1 MNTDAL
7 SEYLKPINPLL
18 DDPEI
23 SEISINQPKVAY
35 IEKAGQITEIR
46 LIQLTH
52 YWLEGLVNLI
62 ARFTEQRLS
71 GAEPLLSAA
80 LPNGQR
86 IQIVLPPACESGKI
100 IISIRKQV
108 IQNLSLEDYQAM
120 GAFNQVKV
128 TTSSPNQYDELLL
141 EKKYCEFLKQAIQK
155 KKNILI
161 SGATA
166 TGKTT
171 FLNACLKEIPNHER
185 IITLEDVREI
195 QIPHTNKVHLLASK
209 GEQGSAKINMPHL
222 IEACLRL
229 RPDRIILGEMRGAE
243 AADFINATAT
253 GHDGALSTIH
263 ASSPKVA
270 FMRLVHMAK
279 LKPGMNLSR
288 EDILADFHSL
298 IDIVV
303 QISRIRVQEKYI
315 RFISEIYYHAK

>member
-1 MNTDAL
+1 MNNQDAL
-7 SEYLKPINPLL
+7 YEYLKPLALLL
-18 DDPEI
+18 DDPDI
-23 SEISINQPKVAY
+23 SEISINQPQIAY
-35 IEKAGQITEIR
+35 IEKAGQITEIK
-46 LIQLTH
+46 LTQLTH
-52 YWLEGLVNLI
+52 YWLEGLATLI

-71 GAEPLLSAA
+71 AAEPLLSAA

-128 TTSSPNQYDELLL
+128 TTSSPNHYDELLL
-141 EKKYCEFLKQAIQK
+141 EKKYCEFLKHAIQQ

-195 QIPHTNKVHLLASK
+195 QISHANKVHLLASK
-209 GEQGSAKINMPHL
+209 DEQGTAKVNMSQL

-288 EDILADFHSL
+288 EDILADFQSL

-303 QISRIRVQEKYI
+303 QIKIAKNKRHV
-315 RFISEIYYHAK
+315 SEIYYNVG